1 MPRPVSVCVKRLH
14 LKPNNMTDTR
24 NGHRGRETN
33 SVLHFLE
40 RINKMEAPAKV
51 EPKTP
56 PRLIVSVGPH
66 IRDEESTARIM
77 WTVSGALIPAMLMS
91 VYYFGL
97 PAIMVTLVCIV
108 TSLLYEAGM
117 QLLLKKPVTLNDGS
131 AFLTGLLLAMNLPAN
146 VPLYIP
152 AVGAFV
158 AIVITKQLFGG
169 LGFNIFNP
177 ALIGRAFVLISFA
190 KIMTTYVEPTTT
202 FMAVDAKT
210 TATPLVLLKEDGM
223 SKLLEV
229 YHTKAALYQDLFLGN
244 RAGSLGETSVI
255 ALLLGAAFLM
265 MRRYITWHIPIPFIA
280 TVGILTWIFGG
291 TDGLMTG
298 DPILHMM
305 SGGLMLGAFFMA
317 TDYVTGP
324 SVRSAQVVFG
334 VACGGLTA
342 LIRLKGGYPE
352 GVMFAILLMNCFA
365 PLLDR
370 GMRSRVFGK
379 VEAKGVK
386 K

>member
-1 MPRPVSVCVKRLH
+1 
-14 LKPNNMTDTR
+14 
-24 NGHRGRETN
+24 
-33 SVLHFLE
+33 
-40 RINKMEAPAKV
+40 MEAPAKV
-51 EPKTP
+51 LPKEPPK
-56 PRLIVSVGPH
+56 LIVSIGPH
-66 IRDEESTARIM
+66 MRSEESVSKIM
-77 WTVSGALIPAMLMS
+77 WTVSGALLPATLMS
-91 VYYFGL
+91 VYYFGM
-97 PAIMVTLVCIV
+97 PAIMVILVCLV
-108 TSLLYEAGM
+108 TSLLAEAAM
-117 QLLLKKPVTLNDGS
+117 QWGLKKPVTLSDGS
-131 AFLTGLLLAMNLPAN
+131 AFLTGLLLALNLPAN
-146 VPLYIP
+146 APLYIP
-152 AVGAFV
+152 FV
-158 AIVITKQLFGG
+158 ASIVAIMIAKHLFGG
-169 LGFNIFNP
+169 LGYNIFNP
-177 ALIGRAFVLISFA
+177 ALVGRAFVLVSFA
-190 KIMTTYVEPTTT
+190 KIMTTFVAPVTT

-210 TATPLVLLKEDGM
+210 TATPLVLLKEEGIA
-223 SKLLEV
+223 KLLEI

-255 ALLLGAAFLM
+255 AILLGAAFLM
-265 MRRYITWHIPIPFIA
+265 MKRYITWHIPISFIA

-291 TDGLMTG
+291 KDGLMTG

-324 SVRSAQVVFG
+324 SVRNAQIVFG
-334 VACGGLTA
+334 IACGALTV

-370 GMRSRVFGK
+370 GMKSRVFGK